1 MGRPL
6 MTDTLQTVRVR
17 VPCSTSNLGS
27 GYDTIG
33 LALNRY
39 LEATF
44 EPGPTGLAISRE
56 GSLAAVSYDDGD
68 DLVALAFARTL
79 RSMGRE
85 VGGTLRLTSDIPI
98 GKGLGSSAAAI
109 LAGTDLALAASGQS
123 RDDAC
128 VFEAAYEHEGHG
140 DNAAPCL
147 YGGLRAVLPGAR
159 GPLPIELELS
169 PDLGFA
175 YAAPAAATETKVAR
189 GALPERVGH
198 DLAARSL
205 ARATAL
211 VRGLAGADKE
221 LIKIGMEDE
230 LHVPHRLPMIPGA
243 YDAIAAGYEAGA
255 WAVTISGAG
264 SGLIA
269 ICDPSDAE
277 GVAAAMLDVFCN
289 GTDGLDCPA
298 FAAKPD
304 FTGLTRLSE

>member
-1 MGRPL
+1 MA
-6 MTDTLQTVRVR
+6 DTLIGARVR
-17 VPCSTSNLGS
+17 VPCSTSNMGS

-33 LALNRY
+33 LALDRY

-44 EPGPTGLAISRE
+44 EPGLTGLAISRE
-56 GSLAAVSYDDGD
+56 GTLAAVSYDDSD
-68 DLVALAFARTL
+68 DLVALSFAGAL

-109 LAGTDLALAASGQS
+109 LAGSDLALAASGLS
-123 RDDAC
+123 RDDAR
-128 VFEAAYEHEGHG
+128 VFEAAYGHEGHG

-147 YGGLRAVLPGAR
+147 YGGLRAVLPGAT
-159 GPLPIELELS
+159 GPLPIALELS

-175 YAAPAAATETKVAR
+175 FAAPAAATETKVAR
-189 GALPERVGH
+189 GTLPERVRH

-205 ARATAL
+205 ARAPAL
-211 VRGLAGADKE
+211 VRGLAKADEE

-243 YDAIAAGYEAGA
+243 YNAIGAGYEAGA

-269 ICDPSDAE
+269 VCDPSDAE
-277 GVAAAMLDVFCN
+277 AVAAAMLAVFSN

-298 FAAKPD
+298 FAVKPD
-304 FTGLTRLSE
+304 FAGLTRLSE

>member
-1 MGRPL
+1 ML
-6 MTDTLQTVRVR
+6 SAARVR

-33 LALNRY
+33 LALDRY

-44 EPGPTGLAISRE
+44 EPGPAELEIFRG
-56 GSLAAVSYDDGD
+56 GSLTRAAYDDAD
-68 DLVALAFARTL
+68 DLVAQSFGRVL
-79 RSMGRE
+79 RGMGME

-109 LAGTDLALAASGQS
+109 LAGSDLALAASGKG
-123 RDDAC
+123 RNDAH
-128 VFEAAYEHEGHG
+128 VFAVAYEHEGHG

-147 YGGLRAVLPGAR
+147 YGGLRAVVPGPT
-159 GPLPIELELS
+159 GPLPIELTLS
-169 PDLGFA
+169 PNLGFA
-175 YAAPAAATETKVAR
+175 YAAPAAAIETKAAR
-189 GALPERVGH
+189 EALPERVGH

-211 VRGLAGADKE
+211 VRGLASADRE
-221 LIKIGMEDE
+221 LIRIGVEDE

-243 YDAIAAGYEAGA
+243 YDAIGAAHDAGA
-255 WAVTISGAG
+255 WAITISGAG

-277 GVAAAMLDVFCN
+277 GVAAAMREVFCN
-289 GTDGLDCPA
+289 GSDDPDCPG
-298 FAAKPD
+298 FAATPD
-304 FTGLTRLSE
+304 FEGLKRLSV

>member
-1 MGRPL
+1 VDDAL
-6 MTDTLQTVRVR
+6 MADTLNAARVR

-33 LALNRY
+33 LALDRY

-44 EPGPTGLAISRE
+44 EPGPTGLTISQKDTLTE
-56 GSLAAVSYDDGD
+56 VSYDDSD
-68 DLVALAFARTL
+68 DLVALSFARTL
-79 RSMGRE
+79 RRMGRE

-123 RDDAC
+123 RDDAR

-147 YGGLRAVLPGAR
+147 YGGLRAVLPGAT
-159 GPLPIELELS
+159 GPLSIELELS

-175 YAAPAAATETKVAR
+175 YAAPATATETKIAR

-211 VRGLAGADKE
+211 VRGLASADEE

-243 YDAIAAGYEAGA
+243 YSAIGAGYEAGA
-255 WAVTISGAG
+255 WAVTISGSG

-269 ICDPSDAE
+269 ICEPSEAE
-277 GVAAAMLDVFCN
+277 GVAAAMLDVFRN
-289 GTDGLDCPA
+289 ETDGLDCPA

-304 FTGLTRLSE
+304 LAGLTRLLE